1 MKPTTPSTYPEPEPY
16 NKSFIVDK
24 TNSTVKNYDLLNPI
38 NPEVDEYIKSLFS
51 QSFVLI
57 LMIIIALSAF
67 LFFDYS
73 TITVDYNKLLI
84 GK

>member
-24 TNSTVKNYDLLNPI
+24 TNSTVKNNDLLNQL

-51 QSFVLI
+51 QSFILI
-57 LMIIIALSAF
+57 LMIFIAFAAF
-67 LFFDYS
+67 LYFDFYS
-73 TITVDYNKLLI
+73 ISVDFNNQLI

>member
-1 MKPTTPSTYPEPEPY
+1 MKPSTPSTYPEPAPY

-24 TNSTVKNYDLLNPI
+24 TNSTVKNNDILNQI

-51 QSFVLI
+51 QSFILI
-57 LMIIIALSAF
+57 LMIFIAFAAF
-67 LFFDYS
+67 LYFDYS
-73 TITVDYNKLLI
+73 SITVDYNKLLI